1 MGGLDNSK
9 DMAGNTPCLM
19 ESQALGNPLVNCS
32 HGSSLKQSQ
41 MTINHIQN
49 ALATLPNGLLK

>member
-19 ESQALGNPLVNCS
+19 ESQALGNCS

-49 ALATLPNGLLK
+49 ALATVPNGLLK